1 MKNIAIIPARGGS
14 KRVKN
19 KNIIDFHGKPIIF
32 YVLKTLQEAKIFD
45 KIHVSTDSFEI
56 KKVVE
61 GFGFEVEFMRPD
73 NLSDDLVGIIPVLE
87 WVLNEYKLRGLKFD
101 NICCA
106 LPTAPLILS
115 NDINRNQCFKFNF

>member
-45 KIHVSTDSFEI
+45 KIHV
-56 KKVVE
+56 
-61 GFGFEVEFMRPD
+61 
-73 NLSDDLVGIIPVLE
+73 
-87 WVLNEYKLRGLKFD
+87 
-101 NICCA
+101 
-106 LPTAPLILS
+106 APLDIAIPPQLKLCLS
-115 NDINRNQCFKFNF
+115 